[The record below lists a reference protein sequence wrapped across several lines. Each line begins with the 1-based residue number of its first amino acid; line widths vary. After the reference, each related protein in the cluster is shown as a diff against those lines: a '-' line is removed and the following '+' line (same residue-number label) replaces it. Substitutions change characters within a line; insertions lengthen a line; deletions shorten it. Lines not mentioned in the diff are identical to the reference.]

1 MTDAKQD
8 PAPSPHDAATPLA
21 GNGAAD
27 GGAGTLWAFTLTTF
41 LSALLLFSIQPM
53 FAKMVL
59 PVLGGSP
66 SVWAVAMF
74 FFQAALLIGYCYAH
88 ALITFV
94 PTRISGFIH
103 LALCLLAFVAL
114 PIQVPQWFGEPPA
127 SGEPYLWQIG
137 LFAVAVGLPFVAV
150 AANAPLFQAWF
161 AGTGHKH
168 AMDPYF
174 LYAASNL
181 GSLIALLAYPFVLE
195 PAYGVSALAGFWAIG
210 FGLLVASIALLFWL
224 VMRTNEAKTPAAR
237 VADAAPADPALRP
250 TWLKRLAWI
259 GLAFVPSAL
268 LTAFTT
274 HVTTDVASAP
284 LLWVLPLALYL
295 LTFVLVFRERMATF
309 LPLAV
314 IVAALG
320 ATSYYI
326 ATDKLA
332 LLSND
337 TTTWGQTLLAALGRP
352 NALLTLLIEQLN
364 GSPWMGSL
372 LQVGLLSIAAFGVAY
387 RWSGW
392 APRQWLLTIH
402 VVAVV
407 AAMLTLAQTRNEGWF
422 VTAPIGVLVFFTSA
436 MVAHRTLYEARPAPR
451 HLTEFYLWMS
461 LGGALGGLAA
471 ALLAPRLFSEVWEYP
486 ILLALSMAC
495 RPGALKLEGLAPFDT
510 KRLLESGLVL
520 WILFAAAVLIYLWG
534 PYLVDQ
540 YPNPGSRLAN
550 TASIP
555 SKAALWFT
563 WPLTQLGRALDWLFA
578 LGAPGLVIGLLGLLL
593 LAIPRYPVGQ
603 MLLAAGMVAV
613 MLTQETSVN
622 RGNAQR
628 SYFGIYRVQLQ
639 TSTDG
644 QWNTLVHGTTLHG
657 AQRVRDEKGESIADI
672 TPSTYYHPES
682 PMGKTVDVT
691 RERATAAGRKIRVG
705 VIGLG
710 SGSLACHAKD
720 DEKWT
725 FFEIDPVMI
734 DLATKS
740 DMFTYMENC
749 QPNAD
754 IVIGDARLTLNKQP
768 TATFD
773 LIIVD
778 AFSSDAVPVHLMT
791 AEALK
796 MYVAKLKPDGV
807 ALLHISN
814 RYLDLD
820 GVLSA
825 TAPSVPGLLGLI
837 ISDDTADTTSYA
849 QSTSTVALFSRDK
862 DTLDAYRVTGSPTEL
877 DPGTLRAWTDDYSDI
892 LGPFVSKSRKR
903 F

>member
-1 MTDAKQD
+1 MTDAPPDQT
-8 PAPSPHDAATPLA
+8 PVSHDAAAMASGT
-21 GNGAAD
+21 GADIGARS
-27 GGAGTLWAFTLTTF
+27 GAGTLWAFTATTF

-74 FFQAALLIGYCYAH
+74 FFQAALLVGYCYAH

-103 LALCLLAFVAL
+103 LGLCLLAFVAL

-127 SGEPYLWQIG
+127 AGEPYMWQIG
-137 LFAVAVGLPFVAV
+137 LFTVAVGLPFVAV

-161 AGTGHKH
+161 AGTGHAQAK
-168 AMDPYF
+168 DPYF
-174 LYAASNL
+174 MYAASNL

-195 PAYGVSALAGFWAIG
+195 PAYGVSALAGFWAVG

-224 VMRTNEAKTPAAR
+224 VMGTQAAASAR
-237 VADAAPADPALRP
+237 VIAAPTAGAAKP
-250 TWLKRLAWI
+250 TWARRLAWI

-295 LTFVLVFRERMATF
+295 LTFVLVFREKMLAF
-309 LPLAV
+309 PPLAV
-314 IVAALG
+314 LVGGISAGLCYALSSRLGITFNVDTAIGAAAIGAVVFAVA
-320 ATSYYI
+320 Y
-326 ATDKLA
+326 A
-332 LLSND
+332 LLPP
-337 TTTWGQTLLAALGRP
+337 TP
-352 NALLTLLIEQLN
+352 K
-364 GSPWMGSL
+364 
-372 LQVGLLSIAAFGVAY
+372 
-387 RWSGW
+387 
-392 APRQWLLTIH
+392 QWLLGIH

-407 AAMLTLAQTRNEGWF
+407 AALLTMSETKNEGWF

-451 HLTEFYLWMS
+451 YLTEFYLWMS

-471 ALLAPRLFSEVWEYP
+471 ALLAPKLFSEVWEYP

-495 RPGALKLEGLAPFDT
+495 RPGALTVDGLKPFDG
-510 KRLLESGLVL
+510 KRLFESGLVL
-520 WILFAAAVLIYLWG
+520 WILFAAALLVYLWG
-534 PYLVDQ
+534 PTVVEL
-540 YPNPGSRLAN
+540 YPNPGSYLPS

-555 SKAALWFT
+555 SRAALWFT
-563 WPLTQLGRALDWLFA
+563 WPLTQLGRWLNWLFS
-578 LGAPGLVIGLLGLLL
+578 LGSAGFIVAMLGLLL
-593 LAIPRYPVGQ
+593 LAIPRFPFAQ
-603 MLLAAGMVAV
+603 FLLAAGMVAV
-613 MLTQETSVN
+613 ILRLETSVN

-639 TSTDG
+639 TSFDG

-657 AQRVRDEKGESIADI
+657 AQRVRDEKGESVADI
-672 TPSTYYHPES
+672 TPSTYYHPGS
-682 PMGKTVDVT
+682 PMAKTVDVT
-691 RERATAAGRKIRVG
+691 REIATSLGQKPRVG

-710 SGSLACHAKD
+710 SGSLACHAQD

-734 DLATKS
+734 DIATKS

-754 IVIGDARLTLNKQP
+754 IVIGDARLTLDKQP
-768 TATFD
+768 NGTFD

-796 MYVAKLKPDGV
+796 MYLAKLKPDGV

-820 GVLSA
+820 AVLSA
-825 TAPSVPGLLGLI
+825 TAPLIPGLHGLI
-837 ISDDTADTTSYA
+837 VSDDSADTTSYA
-849 QSTSTVALFSRDK
+849 QSTSTVALFARSK
-862 DTLDAYRVTGSPTEL
+862 ETLDKFRGTGTPSDL
-877 DPGTLRAWTDDYSDI
+877 DAGALRAWTDDYSDI
-892 LGPFVSKSRKR
+892 LGPFVSKYKKR

>member
-1 MTDAKQD
+1 MTDATQD
-8 PAPSPHDAATPLA
+8 LSSVPHDAAAP
-21 GNGAAD
+21 AANS
-27 GGAGTLWAFTLTTF
+27 GAGTLWAFTLTTF

-103 LALCLLAFVAL
+103 IALCFLAFVAL
-114 PIQVPQWFGEPPA
+114 PIQVPQWFGEPP
-127 SGEPYLWQIG
+127 STGEPYLWQIG

-168 AMDPYF
+168 ATDPYF

-195 PAYGVSALAGFWAIG
+195 PAYGVSALAGFWAVG

-224 VMRTNEAKTPAAR
+224 MMSANETRTAAAR
-237 VADAAPADPALRP
+237 IADAAPIASGLRP
-250 TWLKRLAWI
+250 TWMKRLAWI

-295 LTFVLVFRERMATF
+295 LTFVLVFREKMLAF

-314 IVAALG
+314 LVGGIAAGLCYAFSNRLG
-320 ATSYYI
+320 ITFNLDTAIGAAAVGAVVFALAY
-326 ATDKLA
+326 A
-332 LLSND
+332 LL
-337 TTTWGQTLLAALGRP
+337 
-352 NALLTLLIEQLN
+352 
-364 GSPWMGSL
+364 PWT
-372 LQVGLLSIAAFGVAY
+372 
-387 RWSGW
+387 
-392 APRQWLLTIH
+392 PKQWLLGVH

-407 AAMLTLAQTRNEGWF
+407 GALVTIAQTRNEGWF

-451 HLTEFYLWMS
+451 YLTEFYLWMS

-495 RPGALKLEGLAPFDT
+495 RPGALKPEGLVPFDG
-510 KRLLESGLVL
+510 KRLFESGLVL
-520 WILFAAAVLIYLWG
+520 WILFAAGVLIYMWAPTLTE
-534 PYLVDQ
+534 L
-540 YPNPGSRLAN
+540 YPNPGSYLPS
-550 TASIP
+550 TSSIP
-555 SKAALWFT
+555 SRAALWFT
-563 WPLTQLGRALDWLFA
+563 WPLMQFGRGMNWLFS
-578 LGAPGLVIGLLGLLL
+578 LGAAGLIVALLGLLL
-593 LAIPRYPVGQ
+593 LAIPRYPTGQ
-603 MLLAAGMVAV
+603 FLLAAGMVAV
-613 MLTQETSVN
+613 MLTLETSVN

-672 TPSTYYHPES
+672 TPSTYYHPDS
-682 PMGKTVDVT
+682 PMAKAVDVT
-691 RERATAAGRKIRVG
+691 REIATTEGRKARVG

-710 SGSLACHAKD
+710 SGSLACHARD
-720 DEKWT
+720 DEKWR
-725 FFEIDPVMI
+725 
-734 DLATKS
+734 S
-740 DMFTYMENC
+740 
-749 QPNAD
+749 
-754 IVIGDARLTLNKQP
+754 
-768 TATFD
+768 
-773 LIIVD
+773 
-778 AFSSDAVPVHLMT
+778 
-791 AEALK
+791 
-796 MYVAKLKPDGV
+796 
-807 ALLHISN
+807 
-814 RYLDLD
+814 
-820 GVLSA
+820 
-825 TAPSVPGLLGLI
+825 
-837 ISDDTADTTSYA
+837 
-849 QSTSTVALFSRDK
+849 
-862 DTLDAYRVTGSPTEL
+862 
-877 DPGTLRAWTDDYSDI
+877 I
-892 LGPFVSKSRKR
+892 L
-903 F
+903 